1 MSLALSLFSIDQ
13 LDGIHSPSFSF
24 SDIVCIS
31 HLNLARCCLYLDDTV
46 LISLCLLSLVPHPEE
61 GVPGPGADRHP
72 ILRHPQAAHPVVV
85 ARQHS

>member
-13 LDGIHSPSFSF
+13 LDDIHSPSFSF
-24 SDIVCIS
+24 SDIVCKS
-31 HLNLARCCLYLDDTV
+31 LKSCSMLSLDDTV
-46 LISLCLLSLVPHPEE
+46 RISLCLLSLVPHPEE